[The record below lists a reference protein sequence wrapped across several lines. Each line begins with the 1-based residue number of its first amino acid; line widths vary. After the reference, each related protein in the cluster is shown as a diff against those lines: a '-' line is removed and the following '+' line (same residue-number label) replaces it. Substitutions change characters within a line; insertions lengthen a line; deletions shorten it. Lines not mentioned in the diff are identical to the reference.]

1 MQNTKKTYT
10 GRITMQQNLNLGYAC
25 INMHLS
31 ETEKNTPARTCRKAT
46 FLEKGLPHVGMLFE
60 TNIDNLYDILRWNTK
75 NGFSLYRMS
84 SDMAPWCSEYN
95 LEDLPNWEVCKS
107 KLAAVGAYARD
118 SGQRLSFHPG
128 AFTVLASKNPATIS
142 KSIHELEVH
151 GQIMDAMN
159 LPRSRYAK
167 INIHLGGA
175 YGDKEA
181 AISRFIQNYK
191 RLSPAV
197 TSRLTLENDDRPNLY
212 TVRELVE
219 KVFPHT
225 GIPVVFD
232 YHHHAIH
239 PGDDD
244 EKTALELAISTWGDV
259 KPTTHYSETAQKD
272 NPKAVYRAHSILVDN
287 YINTHG
293 HDIDCVIEAKGKE
306 RAVQHYLSLHG
317 NR

>member
-1 MQNTKKTYT
+1 MS
-10 GRITMQQNLNLGYAC
+10 GSINLGYAC

-60 TNIDNLYDILRWNTK
+60 QNLINLLSILKWNATND
-75 NGFSLYRMS
+75 FSLYRMS
-84 SDMAPWCSEYN
+84 SDMAPWCSEYA
-95 LEDLPNWEVCKS
+95 LEDLPNWETCKTLLR
-107 KLAAVGAYARD
+107 KVGAYARD
-118 SGQRLSFHPG
+118 TGQRLSFHPG
-128 AFTVLASKNPATIS
+128 AFTVLASKSEATVE
-142 KSIHELEVH
+142 KSIHELECH
-151 GQIMDAMN
+151 GKIMDEMG

-175 YGDKEA
+175 YGDKAA
-181 AISRFIQNYK
+181 AISRFIENYK

-197 TSRLTLENDDRPNLY
+197 TTRLTLENDDRPNLY
-212 TVRELVE
+212 TTRELVE

-232 YHHHAIH
+232 YHHHLCH
-239 PGDDD
+239 PGDDTI
-244 EKTALELAISTWGDV
+244 KQALDLAVATWGDV

-272 NPKAVYRAHSILVDN
+272 KPKAIFRAHSIMVEG
-287 YINTHG
+287 YIDTHG

-306 RAVQHYLSLHG
+306 RAVQGYLKLYG
-317 NR
+317 KENNCPEAA